1 MGFSTDDDSAP
12 KGGYLAEY
20 RECFEEATTRAGLKD
35 VCVDLEGYLLDA
47 GFVDVRVVVKKLP
60 VGPWPKDPKKKVC
73 GSLYLHHGTS
83 GGGRMSEVLRFYT
96 PPRLVNSP
104 LHERDSMIS
113 WRHLFYRIMRTVS
126 ANPHW
131 PAPFRE
137 YSVWCC
143 SLVVVIFVARILLT
157 IIITGARYV
166 GSIRHERRAQRTRPR
181 SDDAI
186 SWKINRRSN
195 TALRGC
201 LL

>member
-12 KGGYLAEY
+12 KCGYLAEY

-35 VCVDLEGYLLDA
+35 VRVDLEGYLLDA

-60 VGPWPKDPKKKVC
+60 IGPWPKDPKKKVC
-73 GSLYLHHGTS
+73 GSLYLYHGTS
-83 GGGRMSEVLRFYT
+83 RGGRMSEVLRFYP

-113 WRHLFYRIMRTVS
+113 WRISSTGSCARSQQTHTDQHRSRGTLCGVAALPLSY
-126 ANPHW
+126 
-131 PAPFRE
+131 
-137 YSVWCC
+137 
-143 SLVVVIFVARILLT
+143 LVARILLT

-166 GSIRHERRAQRTRPR
+166 GSIRHGRRAQRTRPR

-186 SWKINRRSN
+186 SWKINGRSN